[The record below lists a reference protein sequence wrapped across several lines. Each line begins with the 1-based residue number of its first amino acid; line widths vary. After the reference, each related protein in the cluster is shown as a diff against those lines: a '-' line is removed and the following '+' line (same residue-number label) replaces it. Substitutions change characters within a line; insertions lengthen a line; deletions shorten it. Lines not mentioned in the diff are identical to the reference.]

1 VVFSYLSQTFRL
13 KSKTKSLENKMRPRF
28 TFPCPYPE
36 ARIILCAAVLLSTSG
51 LAGQES
57 GPVSLS
63 LADLSADLQIGIGGS
78 SVDDDSLLL
87 LQGGH
92 HDPRKRGFTF
102 QGLEL
107 GMQGSIDPY
116 LSLQAALHYTID
128 AATNESHFEM
138 IEAFLT
144 SSQLPGGLHEK
155 GVHIEAGQMLTEF
168 GRHNPTHLHERSWMD
183 QPVINT
189 RIFGQNGMRGMG
201 LRIGMSDPTTW
212 LSGLHLG
219 IQDASGENMMS
230 FNSSEDGE
238 TIGEIAAVNN
248 EVKSLEDFVY
258 LLRLEKEIDSFTK
271 ETHWTLGAS
280 GLCGPNATGDGGRT
294 IVLGADITM
303 KWVPKENEQGWP
315 FLIWQTEIMRR
326 RFMLGDGEGD
336 GTGGAFQ
343 VGDGGL
349 SPDDTLMDWGLYSQ
363 VLWGY
368 KEDLAVGLRYEFASG
383 GSGPLDRSA
392 NPFRDDRQRISPVWI
407 WTPTE
412 QTRFRLQYNYD
423 LADHLEESQAHS
435 IWVGME
441 IHFGAH
447 TASPH

>member
-1 VVFSYLSQTFRL
+1 
-13 KSKTKSLENKMRPRF
+13 MRPRF

-368 KEDLAVGLRYEFASG
+368 KEDLAIGLRYEFASG

>member
-1 VVFSYLSQTFRL
+1 
-13 KSKTKSLENKMRPRF
+13 MRPRF
-28 TFPCPYPE
+28 AFSCPYPK
-36 ARIILCAAVLLSTSG
+36 ACIILCAAVLLSTSG
-51 LAGQES
+51 LAGQDSE
-57 GPVSLS
+57 PVRLS

-78 SVDDDSLLL
+78 SIGDDGLLL

-138 IEAFLT
+138 VEAFLT

-155 GVHIEAGQMLTEF
+155 GVHLEAGQMLTEF
-168 GRHNPTHLHERSWMD
+168 GRHNPTHLHERNWMD

-189 RIFGQNGMRGMG
+189 RIFGRDGMRGMG
-201 LRIGMSDPTTW
+201 LRIGMSNPTAW

-219 IQDASGENMMS
+219 IQDASGENMVS
-230 FNSSEDGE
+230 FNSSEAGE
-238 TIGEIAAVNN
+238 TIGDIAAVNN

-258 LLRLEKEIDSFTK
+258 LLRLEREIDNFTK

-303 KWVPKENEQGWP
+303 KWVPKENEHGWP
-315 FLIWQTEIMRR
+315 FLTWQTEIMRR
-326 RFMLGDGEGD
+326 RFMLGDGGGD

-343 VGDGGL
+343 IGEGGL
-349 SPDDTLMDWGLYSQ
+349 SSDATLMDWGLYSQ

-368 KEDLAVGLRYEFASG
+368 KKNLAVGLRYEFASG
-383 GSGPLDRSA
+383 GSGPLDRNA
-392 NPFRDDRQRISPVWI
+392 DPFRDDRQRISPVWI

-412 QTRFRLQYNYD
+412 HSRFRLQYNYD
-423 LADHLEESQAHS
+423 LADHLEESHAHS

-447 TASPH
+447 TANPH

>member
-1 VVFSYLSQTFRL
+1 
-13 KSKTKSLENKMRPRF
+13 MRPRF
-28 TFPCPYPE
+28 AYSCPCPK
-36 ARIILCAAVLLSTSG
+36 ACILLFAAALLSTSG
-51 LAGQES
+51 LVGQDS
-57 GPVSLS
+57 GPVRLS

-78 SVDDDSLLL
+78 SVGGDSLLL

-116 LSLQAALHYTID
+116 INLQAALHYTID
-128 AATNESHFEM
+128 AATNESAFELV
-138 IEAFLT
+138 EAFFT
-144 SSQLPGGLHEK
+144 SSQLPAGLHEK
-155 GVHIEAGQMLTEF
+155 GVHLEVGQMLTEF

-189 RIFGQNGMRGMG
+189 RIFGRDGMRGMG
-201 LRIGMSDPTTW
+201 LRIGMNDPTTW
-212 LSGLHLG
+212 LSRLHLG
-219 IQDASGENMMS
+219 IQNAGGENMMS
-230 FNSSEDGE
+230 FNSSEAGE
-238 TIGEIAAVNN
+238 TIGNIAAVDN

-258 LLRLEKEIDSFTK
+258 LLRLEKDIDNFTK
-271 ETHWTLGAS
+271 EVHWALGAS

-294 IVLGADITM
+294 ITLGADITM
-303 KWVPKENEQGWP
+303 KWVPEENKHGWP

-336 GTGGAFQ
+336 GSGGAFQ
-343 VGDGGL
+343 ITEDGGL
-349 SPDDTLMDWGLYSQ
+349 SPGDTLMDWGLYSQ

-368 KEDLAVGLRYEFASG
+368 KENLAVGLRYEFASG
-383 GSGPLDRSA
+383 SSDPLDRNA
-392 NPFRDDRQRISPVWI
+392 DPFRNDRQRISPVWI

-412 QTRFRLQYNYD
+412 YSRFRLQYNYD
-423 LADHLEESQAHS
+423 LADHLEESHAHS

-441 IHFGAH
+441 VHFGAH
-447 TASPH
+447 TASSH

>member
-1 VVFSYLSQTFRL
+1 
-13 KSKTKSLENKMRPRF
+13 MRPRF

>member
-1 VVFSYLSQTFRL
+1 
-13 KSKTKSLENKMRPRF
+13 MRPRF
-28 TFPCPYPE
+28 AFPCPYPG
-36 ARIILCAAVLLSTSG
+36 ACIILCAAVLLSTSG
-51 LAGQES
+51 LTGQES
-57 GPVSLS
+57 GPVRLS

-107 GMQGSIDPY
+107 GMQGAIDPY

-138 IEAFLT
+138 VEAFLT
-144 SSQLPGGLHEK
+144 SSQLPGNLHEK
-155 GVHIEAGQMLTEF
+155 GVHLEAGQMLTEF

-189 RIFGQNGMRGMG
+189 RIFGQDGMRGMG

-230 FNSSEDGE
+230 FNSSATGE
-238 TIGEIAAVNN
+238 TTIGNIAAANN

-271 ETHWTLGAS
+271 EVHWTLGSS
-280 GLCGPNATGDGGRT
+280 GLCGPNSTDDGGRT
-294 IVLGADITM
+294 VVLGADITM
-303 KWVPKENEQGWP
+303 KWVPEESENGWP

-326 RFMLGDGEGD
+326 RFMLGTVGD
-336 GTGGAFQ
+336 GAGAPFS
-343 VGDGGL
+343 VGDGG
-349 SPDDTLMDWGLYSQ
+349 SPDNDDTLMDWGFYSQ

-368 KEDLAVGLRYEFASG
+368 KENLAIGLRYEFASG
-383 GSGPLDRSA
+383 QGSTPSGRLPLDATDPYDSA
-392 NPFRDDRQRISPVWI
+392 QDPFRDNRQRISPVWI

-412 QTRFRLQYNYD
+412 NSRFRLQYNYD

-447 TASPH
+447 TANPH